1 MKNTIKGIAMVLVL
15 VLCFSYMGAVVAY
28 GAEAPKKP
36 TTASEYVAYLKENY
50 NVLVKEDRSLYQD
63 QTGMSTEA
71 WAEQLPSILT
81 ACEYLGSG
89 FTKALANKDAS
100 GYLEIAYASAKVS
113 GRPAAVAWFGGNRSD
128 QSGVRVTGG
137 TNNTVVPVWVIL
149 HEIGH
154 CLDGTEVVGALASAF
169 KSVQYNTIRDGVSVY
184 ATGDFVSAQ
193 AKFASAEN
201 YAECFRVGIMNGAT
215 NPCPYGKDNQ
225 VYKCLKS
232 VFDDLVSFAG
242 YGSRATQRMAGY
254 LGIDISDKLKSK

>member
-15 VLCFSYMGAVVAY
+15 VLCFTYMGAVVTY

-50 NVLVKEDRSLYQD
+50 SVLVKEDRSLYQD

-71 WAEQLPSILT
+71 WAEQLPSILA

-89 FTKALANKDAS
+89 FTKALAKKDAS
-100 GYLEIAYASAKVS
+100 GYLEIAYASAKVQ
-113 GRPAAVAWFGGNRSD
+113 GIAGAVAFFANPRDGKAGTFKI
-128 QSGVRVTGG
+128 TGG
-137 TNNTVVPVWVIL
+137 TMNAVVPVRIIL
-149 HEIGH
+149 HEVAH
-154 CLDGTEVVGALASAF
+154 CFDQKTTNVTGSVSKTFQALGY
-169 KSVQYNTIRDGVSVY
+169 KSITGSTVRGDYISEY
-184 ATGDFVSAQ
+184 AKVAPS
-193 AKFASAEN
+193 EN
-201 YAECFRVGIMNGAT
+201 YAESFAYGIINGAT

-225 VYKCLKS
+225 VYKCCKA